1 MIRRIVRNIKRLGEL
16 YLKSNIPRSAAALA
30 YSLTM
35 SLFPLIICLYTL
47 LGSNYERMLQ
57 ILELADKFLS
67 PETTRYLK
75 SFLLYVANNPN
86 PAMLAAAL
94 ALLLTTAS
102 AAVRMMRQGLTEIRG
117 EKGGV
122 GLRAWFF
129 SLLFSLA
136 FVAVLYFGILVM
148 HTGQRFLEL
157 VERALPA
164 LPVSRAWNWLRFL
177 VLGGLVFLTLWG
189 LYALTERRRERRKG
203 AAPGALAAT
212 AGIVL
217 MSWLF
222 SVCIA
227 ASSRYP
233 LVYGSLASIILLM
246 LWLFLCGQL
255 IFLGAAVQVV
265 LGEGSSKKQKEKE

>member
-1 MIRRIVRNIKRLGEL
+1 MIRRIVRNIKRVGEL
-16 YLKSNIPRSAAALA
+16 YMMSNIPRSSAALA

-47 LGSNYERMLQ
+47 LGKNYDRMLQ

-117 EKGGV
+117 GKGGT
-122 GLRAWFF
+122 GLRDWFF
-129 SLLFSLA
+129 SFLFSLA

-148 HTGQRFLEL
+148 HTGQLFLEF
-157 VERALPA
+157 VERALPM
-164 LPVSRAWNWLRFL
+164 LPVSRAWNWMRFL

-189 LYALTERRRERRKG
+189 MYALSERRRERRKG
-203 AAPGALAAT
+203 AAAGALTAT

-217 MSWLF
+217 MNWLF

-246 LWLFLCGQL
+246 FWLFLCGQL

-265 LGEGSSKKQKEKE
+265 FGERDRKKTDSGE